1 MPKKNAKY
9 LTETDVLSRLV
20 NLIIWVYAYTN
31 QVEFFGYFR
40 AFFETPKLLK
50 ASRNFIIMSGK

>member
-20 NLIIWVYAYTN
+20 NSDYFRVYAYTN
-31 QVEFFGYFR
+31 QVEFGGYFR
-40 AFFETPKLLK
+40 AF
-50 ASRNFIIMSGK
+50 